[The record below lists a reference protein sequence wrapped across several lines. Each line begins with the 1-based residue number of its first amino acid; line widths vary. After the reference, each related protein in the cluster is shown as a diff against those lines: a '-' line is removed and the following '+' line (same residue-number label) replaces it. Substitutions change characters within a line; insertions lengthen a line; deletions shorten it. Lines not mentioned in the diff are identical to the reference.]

1 MGRKKLGITI
11 GKTRT
16 TLYKTARMLGNV
28 NAVASGKPERIF
40 KRLGRIFAGKFLSRI
55 LGKIF
60 R

>member
-1 MGRKKLGITI
+1 MKRRSKGITI

-16 TLYKTARMLGNV
+16 ALYKTARILGNI

-40 KRLGRIFAGKFLSRI
+40 KRVGRIYAGKFFSKI
-55 LGKIF
+55 LGKLF